1 MNNHFLSESAPLF
14 LRVDSDE
21 NLAPGATFGPI
32 IRSVYI
38 FECCTSGYGSV
49 IINGREFSVSPGDF
63 YILLPGDTVTH
74 TASTTNPRRGYWC
87 ALDGLGIGEVLAS
100 CGISASDPFAPKELF
115 SVLLSCMESLFKM
128 RNETDTGSEFRR
140 TAYIYTM
147 LGELL
152 RHVQK
157 SDSHVPIRRAIG
169 IMETHYNTALNVQSL
184 ADSVGLER
192 SYFSTLFKNATG
204 LTPHSYLTKLRVQR
218 FCALIKSK
226 DIPIS
231 LAAEYVGLDPQNFA
245 RVFKRETGKTPY
257 EYKRSL
263 FL

>member
-1 MNNHFLSESAPLF
+1 MNNHFLPESAPL
-14 LRVDSDE
+14 LLKVDADD

-38 FECCTSGYGSV
+38 FECCHSGYGSV
-49 IINGREFSVSPGDF
+49 IINGKEFPISPGDF
-63 YILLPGDTVTH
+63 YVLLPGDTVTH
-74 TASTTNPRRGYWC
+74 TASETEPRCGYWC
-87 ALDGLGIGEVLAS
+87 ALDGLGVGEVLTS
-100 CGISASDPFAPKELF
+100 CGISSSNPFAPKDVCPALF
-115 SVLLSCMESLFKM
+115 GCMESLYKM
-128 RNETDTGSEFRR
+128 RNETDTGSECRR
-140 TAYIYTM
+140 TGFIYTM

-157 SDSHVPIRRAIG
+157 NDSHVPIRRAIG
-169 IMETHYNTALNVQSL
+169 IMETHYNTDLNVQNI

-204 LTPHSYLTKLRVQR
+204 LTPHSYLTKLRIQH
-218 FCALIKSK
+218 FCTLIQNE

-245 RVFKRETGKTPY
+245 RLFKRETGKTPY
-257 EYKRSL
+257 EYKQSL
-263 FL
+263 SL